1 MKSHTV
7 HLSWVIVAA
16 LLLIVIAT
24 VAAHVLR

>member
-7 HLSWVIVAA
+7 HLSWVIVAT
-16 LLLIVIAT
+16 LLLVVIAT